1 MRTKRGE
8 TMQNDAVFQTTENP
22 LVELLEFPEGFNMEI
37 QHYHDLYEIYLLVES
52 DRYIFL
58 NDEVYCLQKGDM
70 FIVEPYVLH
79 ATRNLKPEYLK
90 RYLINISPEVLLSI
104 LSKDEVEKLF
114 KNFSTCIIRLGEEQ
128 SAHVYDLFN
137 KAAAYSNRT
146 DKRGTKLLHASIFCL
161 LDYVDELLRT
171 KKEEKILP
179 QNTVVQRNELLEVIS
194 YVNDYYTE
202 SITLDFIAEYAHMS
216 KSNFCRFFRK
226 MTGETFGQYL
236 NKYRI
241 TKAHQMLVET
251 NLPLSEIANQ
261 TGFTSTAH
269 MTRIFRQIHGKSP
282 SGFRKRIKNI

>member
-1 MRTKRGE
+1 MG
-8 TMQNDAVFQTTENP
+8 NDAVFQTTENP
-22 LVELLEFPEGFNMEI
+22 WVELLEFPEGFNMEI
-37 QHYHDLYEIYLLVES
+37 QHYHDLYEIYLLVEG

-79 ATRNLKPEYLK
+79 ATRNLKPAYLK
-90 RYLINISPEVLLSI
+90 RYLINISPEILLSI

-114 KNFSTCIIRLGEEQ
+114 KNFSTCIIRLAEEQ
-128 SAHVYDLFN
+128 SAHVYDLF
-137 KAAAYSNRT
+137 KKTAAYSNRI
-146 DKRGTKLLHASIFCL
+146 DKRGMKLLHASIFCL

-179 QNTVVQRNELLEVIS
+179 QRTVVQKNELLEVIS

-202 SITLDFIAEYAHMS
+202 NITLDFIAAYTHMS
-216 KSNFCRFFRK
+216 KSNFCRVFRK

-236 NKYRI
+236 NTYRI
-241 TKAHQMLVET
+241 TKVHQLLVET
-251 NLPLSEIANQ
+251 NLPLSKIANQ